1 MVRWGSNGFALR
13 GLAPTATTSGA
24 ILLFTSSITGSSN
37 LNATPV
43 ASTLAPAS
51 TPAGGADFTLTVTGS
66 GFVPGSTVEWNNSPR
81 ITTMVSATQLT
92 ATIYASDIATMGTA
106 QVTVVNPGNGGGTST
121 ALPFTISAGLPPPP
135 AAPVV
140 TISPASLTFAAQA
153 VASASAAQTISL
165 KNSGNADLT
174 GVKITIAG
182 VDAASFAET
191 NNCGTTVAAGASCNV
206 NVVFTPASAGALSAT
221 VNIADNAANSPQ
233 AIALSGTGA
242 QTPFVIAPQ
251 PGGSAT
257 TTVAAGQPATYALS
271 VTPATGYSGTISL
284 SCTGLPANAS
294 CAFTPATLALAGGK
308 AANFTV
314 AIATEA
320 PQTAGLLGKF
330 GVGLAGCFSFC
341 LCHGGS
347 AAGLRHALPSLSSCS

>member
-1 MVRWGSNGFALR
+1 M
-13 GLAPTATTSGA
+13 
-24 ILLFTSSITGSSN
+24 
-37 LNATPV
+37 
-43 ASTLAPAS
+43 
-51 TPAGGADFTLTVTGS
+51 
-66 GFVPGSTVEWNNSPR
+66 EWNNSPR
-81 ITTMVSATQLT
+81 LTTMVSATQLT

-106 QVTVVNPGNGGGTST
+106 QVIVVNPGNGGGVST
-121 ALPFTISAGLPPPP
+121 ALPFTISAALPPPP
-135 AAPVV
+135 GAPVV

-153 VASASAAQTISL
+153 VATASAAQTISL

-182 VDAASFAET
+182 ADAASFAET

-257 TTVAAGQPATYALS
+257 TTVTAGQPASYALLL
-271 VTPATGYSGTISL
+271 TPATGYSGTISL

-294 CAFTPATLALAGGK
+294 CSFTPATLALAGGK
-308 AANFTV
+308 ATNFTV

-320 PQTAGLLGKF
+320 PQTAELLGKF
-330 GVGLAGCFSFC
+330 GAGLAGILLLLPFPWWKRRRLATCFVFSVFLFLTAGLSGC
-341 LCHGGS
+341 GGGGS
-347 AAGLRHALPSLSSCS
+347 GSSTTTPPGTSSPSTVTPGTYTIQVVASDGTTTQKMPLTLVVM